1 MSNFLKNNKG
11 FLKDSKI
18 SSIDSIP
25 FAKLLTMSIV
35 LKLPNLPNIFII
47 GHLELFKAIIKF
59 KTCVKFVVL

>member
-1 MSNFLKNNKG
+1 MSNFLKNTKG

-35 LKLPNLPNIFII
+35 LRLPNLPKIFKV
-47 GHLELFKAIIKF
+47 GHLELF
-59 KTCVKFVVL
+59 